1 MSSLLELSQLVND
14 GAQSF
19 SPDSWN
25 LGFLAVLGTTSFQGL
40 ILTSDTVVLRRDKLQ
55 TDVLPL
61 RLTDPQS
68 L

>member
-1 MSSLLELSQLVND
+1 MLEVSQLVND

-25 LGFLAVLGTTSFQGL
+25 LGFLAVLGTTSLQGL
-40 ILTSDTVVLRRDKLQ
+40 ILSSDTVVLRRDKSQ
-55 TDVLPL
+55 TDVMPL
-61 RLTDPQS
+61 GLTDPQP